1 MMTLGY
7 GLGMLAM
14 GMAVI
19 LIGGLIIWKVIN
31 YKKREDKYG
40 K

>member
-40 K
+40 E

>member
-7 GLGMLAM
+7 GLGMFAM

-31 YKKREDKYG
+31 YKPKENKYG

>member
-1 MMTLGY
+1 MMTLVQ

-14 GMAVI
+14 GMTAIAVA
-19 LIGGLIIWKVIN
+19 GTIIFKVIN
-31 YKKREDKYG
+31 HKPREDKYG